1 MRLTLG
7 LTGMDPNTESA
18 LQAAFQSAN
27 DRLGRHWQLV
37 ADADADYVIVD
48 MDSMYGPMSWLRL
61 HAAGKSVVALTAA
74 QRTQADYRLGQP
86 FDANSVGNLLRDIA
100 TQAGITVD
108 AAPEPKPAAPTPPAP
123 TPPPVAAAPVAPAPA
138 PEPTPA
144 PQPEPVPAPVPTPAP
159 APVAAQQPAAPAPVE
174 APAPAEPIAA
184 AATSAASSVI
194 LEGSLLDWIAN
205 DRLKGR
211 VRVRGAEEGL
221 LLDLDQRVYHG
232 PSALKPLARHF
243 EGRVES
249 SEFVPVDAATWASE
263 TARLGAAM
271 PLSRLVWFGSLLA
284 GKGALASEHDANRR
298 YLMVKWPQ
306 TEREYPKHFR
316 IATVMMKGPSLMS
329 EIAEASGV
337 SQAEVADFINANL
350 ATGFAEPEREPEP
363 VDPGKA
369 GSGLFGRLRG
379 R

>member
-7 LTGMDPNTESA
+7 LTGMDPTTESA
-18 LQAAFQSAN
+18 LQAAIQSAN
-27 DRLGRHWQLV
+27 SRMGNAWSLV
-37 ADADADYVIVD
+37 PDADADYVIVD

-74 QRTQADYRLGQP
+74 QRTQADFRLGQP
-86 FDANSVGNLLRDIA
+86 FDSNSVGNLLREIA
-100 TQAGITVD
+100 TQAGMTFD
-108 AAPEPKPAAPTPPAP
+108 APAAQEPK
-123 TPPPVAAAPVAPAPA
+123 
-138 PEPTPA
+138 
-144 PQPEPVPAPVPTPAP
+144 PTPAP
-159 APVAAQQPAAPAPVE
+159 APVAAAPAPAPAPTPAPAPAPKPEPAPAPVAAAPAPAPVAPKPVVE
-174 APAPAEPIAA
+174 APVAAEPVAIAA
-184 AATSAASSVI
+184 PVSSIV
-194 LEGSLLDWIAN
+194 EGSLLDWIVN

-211 VRVRGAEEGL
+211 VRLRSAPDGV
-221 LLDLDQRVYHG
+221 LLDLDQRTYHG
-232 PSALKPLARHF
+232 PAALKPLATHF
-243 EGRVES
+243 EGKLDS

-263 TARLGAAM
+263 SARLGAAM
-271 PLSRLVWFGSLLA
+271 PLSRLVWFGNLLA
-284 GKGALASEHDANRR
+284 GKGALASEHDASRR

-316 IATVMMKGPSLMS
+316 IATVMMKGPALMA

-337 SQAEVADFINANL
+337 TQAEVADFINANL